1 MRAGVVQQV
10 DTPFVLYDDPVNL
23 CVAGFIGSPSMN
35 FVPGSIEGDTVRLPF
50 GHAPLP
56 AGLRAR
62 LTRRP
67 DDGEVIAGLR
77 PEHCEDATVEG
88 SQPDRLRFRARI
100 QSVEWTG
107 AELFAYFE
115 VRGPAAEA
123 RELDE
128 LALLAD
134 DTGAQVAAPRG
145 EQEAQ
150 RLVARVS
157 PKSGARAGADVEL
170 SLDCSQMTLFN
181 PQDGRNLTAARS

>member
-1 MRAGVVQQV
+1 M
-10 DTPFVLYDDPVNL
+10 
-23 CVAGFIGSPSMN
+23 
-35 FVPGSIEGDTVRLPF
+35 
-50 GHAPLP
+50 
-56 AGLRAR
+56 
-62 LTRRP
+62 
-67 DDGEVIAGLR
+67 
-77 PEHCEDATVEG
+77 
-88 SQPDRLRFRARI
+88 
-100 QSVEWTG
+100 
-107 AELFAYFE
+107 
-115 VRGPAAEA
+115 RGPAAEA